1 MSLEM
6 AIWLFV
12 IGVPGLIMLLT
23 GRPLITPSLLRLI
36 NPGRHRL
43 LARCCGALLL
53 CACGCMIISAANA
66 EWLQLIGRVGVVVSS
81 VAALLV
87 IVLFHLKD

>member
-23 GRPLITPSLLRLI
+23 GRPLINPSLLRLI

-53 CACGCMIISAANA
+53 CACGCMISRKCRVVTANWA
-66 EWLQLIGRVGVVVSS
+66 SGCCC
-81 VAALLV
+81 
-87 IVLFHLKD
+87 